1 MKLSEQVKTILSNY
15 ETENPGVK
23 SNLARLLTHGH
34 LANTGR
40 MIIFPVDQGFEHGPD
55 RSFAMNPEAYDPHYF
70 FSLAV
75 DAGVSA
81 FAAPLGLL
89 EAGADTFAGQM
100 PLILKM
106 NSGNSMTRF
115 AKQPLEADQA
125 ITASISDALRLGCSA
140 IGFTVYPGS
149 DHTYEMY
156 EEIRALAE
164 EAKTCG
170 LAVVIWSYA
179 RGNMSKA
186 GETSIDAIS
195 YGAHMACLMGANI
208 VKVKLPTEH
217 VEYME
222 SDAAYKMGKYD
233 FSTLTKRVEHVRRCC
248 FNGRRLVVFSG
259 GETKDPNNVY
269 AEAAAIRD
277 AGGNGSIIG
286 RNCFQRP
293 REEALAL
300 FAELTKIYQGK

>member
-1 MKLSEQVKTILSNY
+1 MKLSENVKKILSAY
-15 ETENPGVK
+15 ETENAGVK
-23 SNLARLLTHGH
+23 TNLARLLTHGDVG
-34 LANTGR
+34 NTGR
-40 MIIFPVDQGFEHGPD
+40 MIILPVDQGFEHGPD
-55 RSFAMNPEAYDPHYF
+55 RSFAMNPAAYDPHYF
-70 FSLAV
+70 FDLAIE
-75 DAGVSA
+75 AGVSA

-156 EEIRALAE
+156 EEIRALSE
-164 EAKTCG
+164 EAKACG

-186 GETSIDAIS
+186 GETSIDAIA

-208 VKVKLPTEH
+208 IKVKLPTH
-217 VEYME
+217 HIEYME
-222 SDAAYKMGKYD
+222 SEAAYKMSSFD
-233 FSTLTKRVEHVRRCC
+233 FSTLTHRVEHIVRCC
-248 FNGRRLVVFSG
+248 FQGRRLVVFSG

-269 AEAAAIRD
+269 AEAEAIRD
-277 AGGNGSIIG
+277 GGGNGSIIG

-300 FAELTKIYQGK
+300 LARLTKIYKNS

>member
-1 MKLSEQVKTILSNY
+1 MQLSQTVKKILSNY
-15 ETENPGVK
+15 ESDNPGVK
-23 SNLARLLTHGH
+23 SNIARLLCHGH
-34 LANTGR
+34 VGNTGR
-40 MIIFPVDQGFEHGPD
+40 MVIFPVDQGFEHGPD
-55 RSFAMNPEAYDPHYF
+55 RSFSMNPAAYDPHYF
-70 FSLAV
+70 FDLAV
-75 DAGVSA
+75 EAGVSA

-106 NSGNSMTRF
+106 NSGNTMTRF
-115 AKQPLEADQA
+115 AKQPLDSDQA

-156 EEIRALAE
+156 EEIRSLSE
-164 EAKTCG
+164 EAKACG

-186 GETSIDAIS
+186 GETSIDAIA
-195 YGAHMACLMGANI
+195 YGAHMACLLGASI

-217 VEYME
+217 VEYLE
-222 SDAAYKMGKYD
+222 SESAYRTAKFD
-233 FSTLTKRVEHVRRCC
+233 FSTLTKRVEHIVRCC

-259 GETKDPNNVY
+259 GETKDPTNVY
-269 AEAAAIRD
+269 AEARAIRD

-293 REEALAL
+293 KGEALELFEAL
-300 FAELTKIYQGK
+300 SKIYRDE

>member
-1 MKLSEQVKTILSNY
+1 MQLSETVKKILANY
-15 ETENPGVK
+15 ESDNPGVK
-23 SNLARLLTHGH
+23 SNIARLLTHGQVG
-34 LANTGR
+34 NTGR
-40 MIIFPVDQGFEHGPD
+40 MVIFPVDQGFEHGPD
-55 RSFAMNPEAYDPHYF
+55 RSFSMNPAAYDPHYF
-70 FSLAV
+70 FDLAV

-106 NSGNSMTRF
+106 NSGNTMTRF
-115 AKQPLEADQA
+115 AKQPLDSDQA

-156 EEIRALAE
+156 EEIRALSE
-164 EAKTCG
+164 EAKACG

-186 GETSIDAIS
+186 GETSIDAIA
-195 YGAHMACLMGANI
+195 YGAHMACLMGASI

-217 VEYME
+217 VEYLE
-222 SDAAYKMGKYD
+222 SESVYRTAKFD
-233 FSTLTKRVEHVRRCC
+233 FSTLTKRVEHIVRCC

-259 GETKDPNNVY
+259 GETKDLANVY
-269 AEAAAIRD
+269 AEARAIRD

-293 REEALAL
+293 KGEALELFGAL
-300 FAELTKIYQGK
+300 SKIYRGE

>member
-1 MKLSEQVKTILSNY
+1 MQLSQTVKKILSNY
-15 ETENPGVK
+15 ESDNPGVK
-23 SNLARLLTHGH
+23 SNIARLLSHGEVG
-34 LANTGR
+34 NTGR
-40 MIIFPVDQGFEHGPD
+40 MVIFPVDQGFEHGPD
-55 RSFAMNPEAYDPHYF
+55 RSFSMNPAAYDPHYF
-70 FSLAV
+70 FDLAV
-75 DAGVSA
+75 ESGVSA

-106 NSGNSMTRF
+106 NSGNTMTRF
-115 AKQPLEADQA
+115 AKQPLDSDQA

-156 EEIRALAE
+156 EEIRALSE
-164 EAKTCG
+164 EAKACG

-195 YGAHMACLMGANI
+195 YGAHMACLLGASI

-222 SDAAYKMGKYD
+222 SEGAYRTAKFD
-233 FSTLTKRVEHVRRCC
+233 FSTLTKRVEHIVRCC

-259 GETKDPNNVY
+259 GETKDPANVY
-269 AEAAAIRD
+269 AEARAIRD

-293 REEALAL
+293 KGEALEL
-300 FAELTKIYQGK
+300 FNELAKIYRGA

>member
-1 MKLSEQVKTILSNY
+1 MQLSETVKKILSNY
-15 ETENPGVK
+15 ESDNPGVK
-23 SNLARLLTHGH
+23 SNIARMLSHGQVG
-34 LANTGR
+34 NTGR
-40 MIIFPVDQGFEHGPD
+40 MVIFPVDQGFEHGPD
-55 RSFAMNPEAYDPHYF
+55 RSFSMNPAAYDPHYF
-70 FSLAV
+70 FDLAV
-75 DAGVSA
+75 EAGVSA

-106 NSGNSMTRF
+106 NSGNTMTRF
-115 AKQPLEADQA
+115 AKQPLDSDQA

-149 DHTYEMY
+149 DHTYDMY
-156 EEIRALAE
+156 EEIRALSE
-164 EAKTCG
+164 EAKACG

-186 GETSIDAIS
+186 GETSIDAIA
-195 YGAHMACLMGANI
+195 YGAHMACLMGASI

-217 VEYME
+217 VEYLE
-222 SDAAYKMGKYD
+222 SESAYRTAKFD
-233 FSTLTKRVEHVRRCC
+233 FSTLTKRVEHIVRCC

-259 GETKDPNNVY
+259 GETKDPANVY
-269 AEAAAIRD
+269 AEARAIRD

-293 REEALAL
+293 KEEALELFDAL
-300 FAELTKIYQGK
+300 SKIYRGE

>member
-1 MKLSEQVKTILSNY
+1 MQLSETVKKILANY
-15 ETENPGVK
+15 ESDNPGVK
-23 SNLARLLTHGH
+23 SNIARLLTHGQVG
-34 LANTGR
+34 NTGR
-40 MIIFPVDQGFEHGPD
+40 MVIFPVDQGFEHGPD
-55 RSFAMNPEAYDPHYF
+55 RSFSMNPAAYDPHYF
-70 FSLAV
+70 FDLAV

-115 AKQPLEADQA
+115 AKQPLDSDQA

-156 EEIRALAE
+156 EEIRALSE
-164 EAKTCG
+164 EAKACG

-186 GETSIDAIS
+186 GETSIDAIA
-195 YGAHMACLMGANI
+195 YGAHMACLMGASI

-217 VEYME
+217 VEYLE
-222 SDAAYKMGKYD
+222 SESVYRTAKFD
-233 FSTLTKRVEHVRRCC
+233 FSTLTKRVEHIVRCC

-259 GETKDPNNVY
+259 GETKDLANVH
-269 AEAAAIRD
+269 AEARAIRD

-293 REEALAL
+293 KGEALELFGAL
-300 FAELTKIYQGK
+300 SKIYRGE